1 MRFSYNWLRQWVET
15 ESSAEQLAERLTSAG
30 LESDSVT
37 PLGLDLDGVV
47 VGEIIACEQHPDADR
62 LRVCQVE
69 YGQEEPVTIV
79 CGAPNA
85 RIGLKAPLATIG
97 SELPGGFKIKPA
109 KLRGVKSFGMLC
121 SAPELGLGEDKSGLM
136 ELPSSS
142 QTGQK
147 IAEAL
152 ALPDWVI
159 ELDLTPN
166 RADCLSIRG
175 IAHELAAIESIAV
188 QSPDIPELPAES
200 ETTVEIELIDKVD
213 CPRYVGRVIEGI
225 DVQAHTP
232 DWMVQRLERSGL
244 RSLGPIVDVTN
255 YVLLELGQPM
265 HAFDLNRI
273 SGGIRVRRAQQ
284 GEELTLLDDSEIEA
298 DADMLLIADHEKPL
312 ALAGI
317 MGGADSAVSDATHDI
332 LLESAW
338 FNPISISGRARRLG
352 MATDSSHRFER
363 GVDPALQRVA
373 IERASA
379 LIVEIAGG
387 RPGPIVDRQSP
398 EDLPGSVDIELR
410 VDRVNRL
417 LGTELQAADIE
428 GVLQR
433 LEMQVESDGQV
444 LRVRPP
450 LRRRDLE
457 LEVDLIEEVAR
468 LIGYD
473 HLPSERP
480 GGRLFSQVRSER
492 QMPDRFVRDSLQARG
507 FQEIMTWS
515 FVSAEDLQ
523 QLALAESAQALANPL
538 SAEMGILRTSLLP
551 GLVKTASANLR
562 HQQSRL
568 RLFEVGHVFNVG
580 ERFNETRRLGLLM
593 AGRRQPESW
602 NQAAAETDFFDLKG
616 ELEQLLQLIGHSH
629 RDIQIEPGQRD
640 WLHPGQVAELKLD
653 GEPVG
658 WLGQLHPAIAV
669 DMDIDAKLFVAE
681 LALDTITA
689 KALPA
694 YHAAGRFPAVRR
706 DLALI
711 APDDLPASGIEQT
724 VRSAAGSWLE
734 QCIIFDLYIGK
745 EIESGCKSIAIGLIF
760 REVSRTLTDEEI
772 EQVMSDV
779 VQALKQNC
787 NVRLRGSV

>member
-1 MRFSYNWLRQWVET
+1 MQ
-15 ESSAEQLAERLTSAG
+15 A
-30 LESDSVT
+30 ESD
-37 PLGLDLDGVV
+37 
-47 VGEIIACEQHPDADR
+47 A
-62 LRVCQVE
+62 
-69 YGQEEPVTIV
+69 
-79 CGAPNA
+79 
-85 RIGLKAPLATIG
+85 
-97 SELPGGFKIKPA
+97 
-109 KLRGVKSFGMLC
+109 
-121 SAPELGLGEDKSGLM
+121 
-136 ELPSSS
+136 
-142 QTGQK
+142 
-147 IAEAL
+147 
-152 ALPDWVI
+152 
-159 ELDLTPN
+159 
-166 RADCLSIRG
+166 
-175 IAHELAAIESIAV
+175 
-188 QSPDIPELPAES
+188 
-200 ETTVEIELIDKVD
+200 TVEIELIDSAD

-284 GEELTLLDDSEIEA
+284 GEELTLL
-298 DADMLLIADHEKPL
+298 IADHEKPL

-338 FNPISISGRARRLG
+338 FNPIIISGRARRLG

-492 QMPDRFVRDSLQARG
+492 QMPDRFIRDSLQARG

-593 AGRRQPESW
+593 AGRRQPENW

-640 WLHPGQVAELKLD
+640 WLHPGQAAELKLD

-658 WLGQLHPAIAV
+658 WLGQLHPAI
-669 DMDIDAKLFVAE
+669 
-681 LALDTITA
+681 
-689 KALPA
+689 
-694 YHAAGRFPAVRR
+694 
-706 DLALI
+706 
-711 APDDLPASGIEQT
+711 
-724 VRSAAGSWLE
+724 
-734 QCIIFDLYIGK
+734 
-745 EIESGCKSIAIGLIF
+745 
-760 REVSRTLTDEEI
+760 
-772 EQVMSDV
+772 
-779 VQALKQNC
+779 
-787 NVRLRGSV
+787 

>member
-85 RIGLKAPLATIG
+85 RIGLKAPLATLG

-109 KLRGVKSFGMLC
+109 KLRGVQSFGMLC
-121 SAPELGLGEDKSGLM
+121 SAPELGLGDDKSGLM

-175 IAHELAAIESIAV
+175 IAHELAAIESIAA
-188 QSPDIPELPAES
+188 QSPDIHELPAES
-200 ETTVEIELIDKVD
+200 DATVEIELIDSAD

-225 DVQAHTP
+225 DVQAQTP
-232 DWMVQRLERSGL
+232 DWMVQRLERCGL

-265 HAFDLNRI
+265 HAFDLSRI
-273 SGGIRVRRAQQ
+273 SGGIRVRRAKQS
-284 GEELTLLDDSEIEA
+284 EKLKLLDDSEIEA

-338 FNPISISGRARRLG
+338 FNPIIISGRARRLG

-363 GVDPALQRVA
+363 GVDPALQRIA

-492 QMPDRFVRDSLQARG
+492 QMPDRFIRDSLQARG

-640 WLHPGQVAELKLD
+640 WLHPGQAAELKLD

-681 LALDTITA
+681 LALDTITE

-724 VRSAAGSWLE
+724 VRSAAGTWLE